1 MRIPVCIPIIPKK
14 AKEYVNAVIDRNWV
28 SSLCLD
34 EDVNFLKKLEEGFSS
49 FIGVRYGIAVTSGTT
64 ALDLAVA
71 TLDLGPG
78 DEVIV
83 PSFTM
88 IASVTPII
96 RQGARPVFV
105 DADETTWCM
114 DVRAVKKA
122 VTEKTKAIMAVHIYG
137 HPVDMD
143 AIMQIA
149 QEHNLYV
156 IEDAAEAIGTQYKG
170 RMAGGIGTIGCFSFY
185 ANKMMTCGEGGL
197 LVTDREE
204 HARRAA
210 KLKDQAFGE
219 PRFIHDDIG
228 FNFRMNNLTAAYA
241 YASFE
246 EVSDYIEKRIKN
258 AALYE
263 VVLSDI
269 EGIVRPPHG
278 DNGCRNSYWM
288 YGVLVDPARYGRT
301 KSELR
306 GLLKTE
312 HGVDTRDFFFP
323 MHKQPIMIQK
333 GYVTEETRMPVSEKL
348 WDQGFYLPSSTD
360 LTEEQINHVGN
371 ALKTL
376 AT

>member
-1 MRIPVCIPIIPKK
+1 MRIPVCIPVIPRK
-14 AKEYVNAVIDRNWV
+14 AKEYVNAVIDKNWV

-96 RQGARPVFV
+96 RGGARPVFV

-114 DVRAVKKA
+114 DARAVKKA

-137 HPVDMD
+137 YPVDMD

-149 QEHNLYV
+149 QEHNLSV

-170 RMAGGIGTIGCFSFY
+170 RMVGGIGTIGCFSFY

-197 LVTDREE
+197 LVTDQEE

-246 EVSDYIEKRIKN
+246 EVSDSIEKRIKN
-258 AALYE
+258 AALYDA
-263 VVLSDI
+263 VLSDI
-269 EGIVRPPHG
+269 EGIVRPPRG

-306 GLLKTE
+306 GLLKSE

-333 GYVTEETRMPVSEKL
+333 GYVSEEARMPVSEKL

-360 LTEEQINHVGN
+360 LTEEQINYVGD
-371 ALKTL
+371 ALRTL